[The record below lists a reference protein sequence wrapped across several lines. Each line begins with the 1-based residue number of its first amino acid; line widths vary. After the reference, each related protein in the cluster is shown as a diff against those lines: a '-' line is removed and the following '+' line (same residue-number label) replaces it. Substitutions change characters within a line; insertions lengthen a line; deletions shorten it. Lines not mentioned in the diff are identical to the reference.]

1 MPKFN
6 MDGFISA
13 FESVVEGMEAGRAA
27 AAPKLRGAVEK
38 WSKDTA
44 EDATAILS
52 RPRWLLSKNI
62 TSKVKEYQKS
72 GKRAAKI
79 WAMAGFKFT
88 EKDNKRSPGYYG
100 QFHEAGWRP
109 GNYRPSAPK
118 KFLRQAK
125 LKNLPE
131 LEKESEKALTGI
143 CDIVAKKMQETRTQK

>member
-1 MPKFN
+1 M
-6 MDGFISA
+6 
-13 FESVVEGMEAGRAA
+13 AA
-27 AAPKLRGAVEK
+27 AERCAAYSQAAALRSRRFFVSGAG
-38 WSKDTA
+38 S
-44 EDATAILS
+44 
-52 RPRWLLSKNI
+52 
-62 TSKVKEYQKS
+62 
-72 GKRAAKI
+72 
-79 WAMAGFKFT
+79 AGFKFT